1 MQVKTGRV
9 DLMANILIVEDENK
23 YAKHHMRIYAQRRTY
38 LFYCRR
44 RGVCMLR
51 ICRRINAV
59 GRCRW
64 KACNHAEIAD
74 ELRYPGTHYTVHSM
88 RI

>member
-38 LFYCRR
+38 LFYRR
-44 RGVCMLR
+44 PRGASMLR
-51 ICRRINAV
+51 RCMRINAI
-59 GRCRW
+59 G
-64 KACNHAEIAD
+64 I
-74 ELRYPGTHYTVHSM
+74 S
-88 RI
+88 